1 MNTSDYVFS
10 PSAAA
15 FYPVS
20 LREAYESGNG
30 WPADGIPVSAEVHAR
45 ILQEQEAGRVICAGP
60 DGQPMTKSHRR
71 PPPMNWLR

>member
-30 WPADGIPVSAEVHAR
+30 
-45 ILQEQEAGRVICAGP
+45 
-60 DGQPMTKSHRR
+60 
-71 PPPMNWLR
+71 